1 MDQKE
6 LKEAIFDMFRKSK
19 ETSQEPSKPQYKR
32 IDSMLGGKMNLTAND
47 FTQLDP
53 NSDPEKLKDAFKTAY
68 LRGNTDSRTSLKT
81 LLDTAPYNEM
91 KDEVAKIEAARGTAN
106 TNPNRQFGASNQ
118 PTVNRSGGGFLREQ
132 NNFKQNTMTQEQLK
146 LQKRAGIL
154 TESEY
159 KAKLEKISKPLNE
172 SIGGVVSL
180 GFVGSTKDPIDYFF
194 GKRYLNEAE
203 TAQAIAAGENI
214 EAVVKKELADDIA
227 ELSNEEKAKL
237 KAELEAELAKLGV
250 TSASDVK
257 DVVSKLDES
266 LFEAE
271 GDIKQQVAGALSDIG
286 GGLMKSMLVPLIP
299 LIVGKVTGTGFG
311 GGLAITAGVA
321 GSLIAIAKL
330 LGAEKTNEVKKK
342 TELNE
347 ASFTDMMEPEAKE
360 MYREY
365 IQKIDIF
372 GDREIQDH
380 KALDMALKSDPR
392 FNKIR
397 QKQLLQRA
405 LGWYITHAQEM
416 ER

>member
-1 MDQKE
+1 
-6 LKEAIFDMFRKSK
+6 
-19 ETSQEPSKPQYKR
+19 
-32 IDSMLGGKMNLTAND
+32 
-47 FTQLDP
+47 
-53 NSDPEKLKDAFKTAY
+53 
-68 LRGNTDSRTSLKT
+68 
-81 LLDTAPYNEM
+81 
-91 KDEVAKIEAARGTAN
+91 
-106 TNPNRQFGASNQ
+106 
-118 PTVNRSGGGFLREQ
+118 
-132 NNFKQNTMTQEQLK
+132 MTQEQLK
-146 LQKRAGIL
+146 LQKRAGII

-159 KAKLEKISKPLNE
+159 KAKLEKLSNPLNE

-342 TELNE
+342 TELKE
-347 ASFTDMMEPEAKE
+347 ASFMDNMDDETKTL
-360 MYREY
+360 YKEY

-372 GDREIQDH
+372 GNEEIQDH
-380 KALDMALKSDPR
+380 TELKSALESDSRINP
-392 FNKIR
+392 R
-397 QKQLLQRA
+397 QKRILQRA
-405 LGWYITHAQEM
+405 LGWYITQAQEM